1 MVKKKKREK
10 VKETRRREKKPSRFI
25 LPEETKRLI
34 WGVVLFLAAL
44 IIVLSF
50 FGLAGEGGKIF
61 MKSSLLLLGK
71 TVFALPLFFLLGGL
85 VLFSLKSKRLYVG
98 YTDNLKR
105 RLKEH
110 NTGNGGAYSKKN
122 APFVLIF
129 YEAFLS
135 KKDASK
141 QEMFYKSGYGR
152 EVLNSKIDASLASV
166 RV

>member
-1 MVKKKKREK
+1 MQ
-10 VKETRRREKKPSRFI
+10 ETSWCCHS
-25 LPEETKRLI
+25 RLI
-34 WGVVLFLAAL
+34 GDPQV
-44 IIVLSF
+44 
-50 FGLAGEGGKIF
+50 AGRQGDPPKRRADNLCYKEYN
-61 MKSSLLLLGK
+61 MHY
-71 TVFALPLFFLLGGL
+71 TY